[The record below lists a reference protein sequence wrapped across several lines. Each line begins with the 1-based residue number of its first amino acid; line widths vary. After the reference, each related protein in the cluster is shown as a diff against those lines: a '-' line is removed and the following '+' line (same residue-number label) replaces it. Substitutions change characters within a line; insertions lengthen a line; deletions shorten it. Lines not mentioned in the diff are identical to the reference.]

1 MSPLIGETLGQIIT
15 VFGWDGTHFY
25 PLDVDADGHLQ
36 VDALTAPLPAGAAT
50 AAHQVTMITALQLID
65 DLRAALATVATDSL
79 RATVISSALPTGA
92 ATQATLAA
100 LLALFRGAQ
109 RGYGS
114 GLAKEYTQLCAGAGD
129 NSVLS
134 GLVPAGEVWHITR
147 LNSKDDITACTMLR
161 YAHNTGGVPIYLNNI
176 TPAIAGVLD
185 VLDCELWLDAGDRLR
200 ARYGGTTAGDTLTLR
215 IFGEVLGV

>member
-1 MSPLIGETLGQIIT
+1 MSPLIGETLGQIVT
-15 VFGWDGTHFY
+15 VLGWDGTHFY

-36 VDALTAPLPAGAAT
+36 IDALTAPLPAGAAT
-50 AAHQVTMITALQLID
+50 AANQALMVASLD
-65 DLRAALATVATDSL
+65 ALTDLRFALASISMDML
-79 RATVISSALPTGA
+79 RVIVTSSALPTGA

-100 LLALFRGAQ
+100 FMALFRGAQ
-109 RGYGS
+109 RGYVS

-147 LNSKDDITACTMLR
+147 LNSKDDITACTVLR
-161 YAHNTGGVPIYLNNI
+161 YAQNTGGVPIYLNNI

-185 VLDCELWLDAGDRLR
+185 VLDCELWLDAGDRIR
-200 ARYGGTTAGDTLTLR
+200 ARYSGTAAGDTLTLR